1 MGDPLDVAWPVPPIR
16 TARLVVR
23 PLDESDRT
31 GRVDLLCSP
40 EARQFLGG
48 PLNRTSVEQDWPEA
62 LLDPPGTFAVE
73 RRGEFIGTVVVDR
86 RPLSRPGHL
95 GNGRTEV
102 EISYTFLP
110 HAWGHGYASEAAEAI
125 LQWIDKVLPGEH
137 VVLCTQVAN
146 HASVRL
152 AERLG
157 FEEVSRFEEF
167 GADQWFGV
175 LAPTSRGVSEQRV

>member
-1 MGDPLDVAWPVPPIR
+1 MGDPLNVAWPVPPIR
-16 TARLVVR
+16 TTRLVVR
-23 PLDESDRT
+23 PTAEGDRP

-40 EARQFLGG
+40 EVRHFLGG
-48 PLNRTSVEQDWPEA
+48 PLDRASVEQNWPEA
-62 LLDPPGTFAVE
+62 LPDPPGAFAVE
-73 RRGEFIGTVVVDR
+73 RRDEFIGTVMVDR

-95 GNGRTEV
+95 GNDRTEV

-110 HAWGHGYASEAAEAI
+110 HAWGQGYAGEAVEAV
-125 LQWIDKVLPGEH
+125 LQWIDDVLPGES
-137 VVLCTQVAN
+137 VVVCTQVVN

-175 LAPTSRGVSEQRV
+175 RASSSQGVAKQRV